1 MIERPDPP
9 SEEKIHRELWDD
21 DEAPPDALPAN
32 PGMRKF
38 VIAVYILIVIC
49 VVLGLL
55 LSMVWS
61 GLSIDDW
68 SLPLP
73 ETWSV

>member
-9 SEEKIHRELWDD
+9 PKDVYQELWDD

-32 PGMRKF
+32 PGMRKL
-38 VIAVYILIVIC
+38 VIAIYILIVFC

-61 GLSIDDW
+61 GLFVDDW
-68 SLPLP
+68 SIPLP
-73 ETWSV
+73 DAWSI